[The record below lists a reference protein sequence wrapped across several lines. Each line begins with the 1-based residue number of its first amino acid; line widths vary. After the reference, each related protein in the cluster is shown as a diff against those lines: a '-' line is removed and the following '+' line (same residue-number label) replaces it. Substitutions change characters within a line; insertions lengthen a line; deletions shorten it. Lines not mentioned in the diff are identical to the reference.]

1 MFLTNDRTFMVHYK
15 DCSIGAFEVGGWPN
29 GCLEDK
35 IRPVSARPLAP
46 NLRSS
51 FLQLQRAAVK
61 KDLFVSYDLTA
72 HFLYWW
78 VVDFK
83 QIKDEE

>member
-1 MFLTNDRTFMVHYK
+1 MVHYK
-15 DCSIGAFEVGGWPN
+15 DCAIGAFEMEPHGR
-29 GCLEDK
+29 LEDK
-35 IRPVSARPLAP
+35 MRTVAARPLAP
-46 NLRSS
+46 SLKSS
-51 FLQLQRAAVK
+51 FVQLQRAAVK